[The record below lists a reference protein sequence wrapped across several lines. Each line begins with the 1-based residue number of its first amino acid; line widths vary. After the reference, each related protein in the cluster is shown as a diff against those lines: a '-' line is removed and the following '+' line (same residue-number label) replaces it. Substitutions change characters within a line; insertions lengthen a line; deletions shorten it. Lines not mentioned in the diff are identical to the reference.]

1 MCAACVQEV
10 RPGDSSCQR
19 STVTGSLVV
28 TMRKVGA
35 VVAASAA
42 QPQPKR
48 PGGAVTSLH
57 VMGCAGS
64 AQTREAFAVPH
75 AVLTAVHG
83 DEDLD
88 APPPLLS

>member
-1 MCAACVQEV
+1 M

-42 QPQPKR
+42 QPQSKR
-48 PGGAVTSLH
+48 PGGAVPSLH
-57 VMGCAGS
+57 VVRS